1 VKDILAH
8 LRVMANPKDS
18 VSWNRLLLLIEGIG
32 PRTSQSII
40 GSVVAAMTGTGHFL
54 EGLKPFCKGSSYS
67 IAVQE
72 LYELLGKLKEGELPP
87 AEQVAWVYHYYLP
100 LLKQRYDDYP
110 KRIKDLEHLQTLAER
125 YRETGTLLSDLVL
138 DPPNESVSEIVSPD
152 QEDERLILST
162 IHSAKG
168 LEWHTVFI
176 LCALDGRLPSMHSF
190 MSDEELEEERRLFY
204 VAITRA
210 KENLFITYPVKIFDR
225 ASGSVLSKP
234 SRFIE
239 DMDEGLLEPWTLI
252 EES

>member
-1 VKDILAH
+1 
-8 LRVMANPKDS
+8 M
-18 VSWNRLLLLIEGIG
+18 
-32 PRTSQSII
+32 
-40 GSVVAAMTGTGHFL
+40 
-54 EGLKPFCKGSSYS
+54 
-67 IAVQE
+67 
-72 LYELLGKLKEGELPP
+72 
-87 AEQVAWVYHYYLP
+87 AWVCHYYLP
-100 LLKQRYDDYP
+100 ILKQRYDDYP
-110 KRIKDLEHLQTLAER
+110 KRMKDLEHLQTLAER
-125 YRETGTLLSDLVL
+125 YRETGDLLSDLVL
-138 DPPNESVSEIVSPD
+138 EPPNESVSDIASPD

-176 LCALDGRLPSMHSF
+176 LWALDGRLPSLYSF

-225 ASGSVLSKP
+225 ATGSVLSKP

-239 DMDEGLLEPWTLI
+239 DIDEGLLETWTLV